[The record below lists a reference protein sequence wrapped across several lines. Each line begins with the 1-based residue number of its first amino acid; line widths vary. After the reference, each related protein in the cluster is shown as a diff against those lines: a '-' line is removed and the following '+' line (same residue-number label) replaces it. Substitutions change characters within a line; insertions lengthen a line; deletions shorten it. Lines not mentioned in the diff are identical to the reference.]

1 MRHIHHYDVPAA
13 RSGEIIERLSVVL
26 RDDRFAGSKDWRES
40 GLVGRAEW
48 LIASY
53 EHAKEYYA
61 LLEDNAERDEAL
73 MHQAMAA
80 LEASYVAIAGMA
92 GTDWVPDQTCAAIT
106 SLKERLK

>member
-1 MRHIHHYDVPAA
+1 MKHIHHYDVPAA

-53 EHAKEYYA
+53 EDAKEYYA
-61 LLEDNAERDEAL
+61 LLGDNAERDEEL
-73 MHQAMAA
+73 MQRAHLLCLWIRETLHSRGSVNGLAA
-80 LEASYVAIAGMA
+80 QLERV
-92 GTDWVPDQTCAAIT
+92 
-106 SLKERLK
+106 LRERLK

>member
-1 MRHIHHYDVPAA
+1 MKHIHHYVPAD
-13 RSGEIIERLSVVL
+13 RSGEIERLSVVL

-53 EHAKEYYA
+53 EDAKEYYA
-61 LLEDNAERDEAL
+61 LLDDNAERDEELMQRAMDAL
-73 MHQAMAA
+73 VGLVDTFDWHDERTDAA
-80 LEASYVAIAGMA
+80 RAVTA
-92 GTDWVPDQTCAAIT
+92 